1 MRDERNVF
9 MNKNL
14 RKKLSAAMAAITLFS
29 SISAATCASGVYA
42 AQINAPTLAA
52 GTVSDSTSDT
62 FNIPELSFDKKP
74 LPDKASIKFVENM
87 RLGWNLGNTFDAYD
101 DTGWVDGE
109 MNIETCWTH
118 APKTSK
124 EMIDTVK
131 AAGFNTV
138 RIPVSWHNHVD
149 GDLKISKQ
157 WIDRVQEVVDYAVA
171 DGLYVIINVHHD
183 NDKSNMYP
191 DTAHYESSKKYMTAI
206 WKQVAERFK
215 DYDEKLVFETM
226 NEPRLTGHTNEWWID
241 YNNADCIDAIKTIN
255 KLNQDCV
262 DTIRATGG
270 NNGERYIA
278 VPGYDCS
285 VDGAT
290 NKYFEVPK
298 DSAKDKLIVAVHAYV
313 PYGFA
318 LAEKDDPQSV
328 ERFNINSDT
337 KDITWAIDT
346 VYDKY
351 VSKGIPVY
359 VGEYASLDKNNNLKD
374 RVDWTAFYT
383 AYAASRGITCCWWDA
398 PGDMMLL
405 ERATCTWKFPAIV
418 AALNKYAGNGTA
430 PVINTTV
437 PTETTT
443 TTTLAPLADGDKLYG
458 KKDAE
463 GIVTFS
469 KAIGDNAFI
478 EVKAGADTGF
488 MNGCLGFSETV
499 DGKNYWVAYV
509 WEAKK
514 SSTISLDMAIPGQ
527 IVEINGD
534 GTLDVTDK
542 DTIKK
547 VTDKIKS
554 EKSAMLQV
562 WYASDKSG
570 KEITPASSAA
580 ENIDVYI
587 PAAGGD
593 DTTVSSSIETT
604 TTTSETT
611 VSSSEIKKDIL
622 FGDANCDGKVDIS
635 DAVLIMQSLS
645 NPSKYKLTEDGKA
658 NADCAGNNDGITN
671 NDALAIQKY
680 CLSIIDSLPEK

>member
-1 MRDERNVF
+1 MK
-9 MNKNL
+9 KNIK
-14 RKKLSAAMAAITLFS
+14 KKLSAAMAAITLFS
-29 SISAATCASGVYA
+29 SVSALTCVSSVYA
-42 AQINAPTLAA
+42 AQTNAPSLAA
-52 GTVSDSTSDT
+52 AKAADSTSASYS
-62 FNIPELSFDKKP
+62 IPELNFEKKP
-74 LPDKASIKFVENM
+74 LPDKESIKFVENM

-109 MNIETCWTH
+109 MNIETCWTN

-131 AAGFNTV
+131 AAGFNTI

-149 GDLKISKQ
+149 GDLNISKQ
-157 WIDRVQEVVDYAVA
+157 WIDRVQEVVDYAVE

-226 NEPRLTGHTNEWWID
+226 NEPRLTGHTNEWWLNYD
-241 YNNADCIDAIKTIN
+241 NPDCIDAIKTIN

-270 NNGERYIA
+270 NNSQRYIA

-290 NKYFEVPK
+290 NQYFEVPK
-298 DSAKDKLIVAVHAYV
+298 DSADDKLIVAVHAYV

-328 ERFNINSDT
+328 ERFDINSDT
-337 KDITWAIDT
+337 NDITWAVDT

-351 VSKGIPVY
+351 ISKGIPVY
-359 VGEYASLDKNNNLKD
+359 VGEFASLDKNNNLKD
-374 RVDWTAFYT
+374 RVDWTAYYT
-383 AYAASRGITCCWWDA
+383 AYAASRGIPCCWWDA

-418 AALNKYAGNGTA
+418 ETLNKYAGSGYA

-437 PTETTT
+437 PTSPTT
-443 TTTLAPLADGDKLYG
+443 TTTLAPLADGEKLYG
-458 KKDAE
+458 KKGNE
-463 GIVTFS
+463 GTVTFT
-469 KAIGDNAFI
+469 KAIGDNAFVEI
-478 EVKAGADTGF
+478 KTGADTGF
-488 MNGCLGFSETV
+488 MNGCLGFSESI

-509 WEAKK
+509 WQTKK
-514 SSTISLDMAIPGQ
+514 SDTISIDMSSPVQ
-527 IVEINGD
+527 IAEII
-534 GTLDVTDK
+534 GTETQEVTDA

-547 VTDKIKS
+547 LTDKIKT
-554 EKSAMLQV
+554 EKSALLQV
-562 WYASDKSG
+562 WYASDKTG
-570 KEITPASSAA
+570 KQIDPADSAA
-580 ENIDVYI
+580 ESIEVYI
-587 PAAGGD
+587 PSASAD
-593 DTTVSSSIETT
+593 EATSSIETT
-604 TTTSETT
+604 TTTSTETIT
-611 VSSSEIKKDIL
+611 TTEEKKDINY
-622 FGDANCDGKVDIS
+622 GDANCDGKVDLS
-635 DAVLIMQSLS
+635 DAVRIMQAIS
-645 NPSKYKLTEDGKA
+645 NPSKYKLNDEESA
-658 NADCAGNNDGITN
+658 NADCSGGNDGVTN
-671 NDALAIQKY
+671 GDALAIQKY
-680 CLSIIDSLPEK
+680 CLSLITSLPEEN